1 MGSLLNLSNI
11 SMEITLRR
19 HIHLEHDGKLLLLNI
34 DGTGPAIPRAGR
46 TTWDGGEFLIRLP
59 SPTEAEDLGLTWTEI
74 RRNNFQLGNDEHEI
88 IIASP
93 NISWPENWA
102 WKDAVISDSAVD
114 PVARESVYRTL
125 HRVVSKVIIQNSKSE
140 ILLAKVRRGFFSGCW
155 TLPGGFVDYSEHPRT
170 GAVREVKE
178 ELGLNIT
185 IADPKSECGEEIL
198 GNDGALIQQ
207 AIFGENGLSWLSFSY
222 HTVMDIQA
230 DQIIPKDDEIEK
242 AEWFS
247 LEAALEVA
255 VSAFDIEAIRR
266 IIEK

>member
-125 HRVVSKVIIQNSKSE
+125 HRVQKVKFFLLKLEEGFFQVAGHFQVDLSIIQSTH
-140 ILLAKVRRGFFSGCW
+140 AQV
-155 TLPGGFVDYSEHPRT
+155 
-170 GAVREVKE
+170 
-178 ELGLNIT
+178 
-185 IADPKSECGEEIL
+185 
-198 GNDGALIQQ
+198 Q
-207 AIFGENGLSWLSFSY
+207 
-222 HTVMDIQA
+222 
-230 DQIIPKDDEIEK
+230 
-242 AEWFS
+242 
-247 LEAALEVA
+247 LE
-255 VSAFDIEAIRR
+255 R
-266 IIEK
+266 